1 MLNVTE
7 KIEQSTKEARRPK
20 PEVTPRVSR
29 VTRPNYLRLNHS
41 EEEAIN
47 NDR

>member
-7 KIEQSTKEARRPK
+7 NICEQPKEARRPK
-20 PEVTPRVSR
+20 PEVIQRVTR
-29 VTRPNYLRLNHS
+29 VTRPNYIRLNHS
-41 EEEAIN
+41 EEEATN

>member
-7 KIEQSTKEARRPK
+7 NICEQPKEARRPK

-29 VTRPNYLRLNHS
+29 VTRPNYVRLNHS